1 MTYKKMLKELARREN
16 TSINEI
22 EKEMQAAIDFAGLD
36 CSVKEFI
43 EITSRIINEKTIYNN
58 IV

>member
-1 MTYKKMLKELARREN
+1 MRYQKILRQIAVKEN
-16 TSINEI
+16 TSVTEV
-22 EKEMQAAIDFAGLD
+22 EKEMQKALIIAGLD

-43 EITSRIINEKTIYNN
+43 EIVARQVTEKTIYSN

>member
-1 MTYKKMLKELARREN
+1 MRYQKILRQIAVKEN
-16 TSINEI
+16 TSV
-22 EKEMQAAIDFAGLD
+22 KEVERAMQEALIMAGID

-43 EITSRIINEKTIYNN
+43 ERMTEQIRARTIYSK